1 MGARL
6 LPQSY
11 QYPNLSEGTDRIDG
25 QLGGDKECPF
35 SGVTNLAEFG
45 GRSQKAKLSVPR
57 SLTSLLVV
65 CGDLR
70 LLQQRSS
77 HAVNEVTAERVGL
90 VSQSVDQG
98 HCLFRQRDPEL
109 VLFLR
114 ACRAVGRV
122 EQK

>member
-1 MGARL
+1 MPLQWRNKSGRVW
-6 LPQSY
+6 
-11 QYPNLSEGTDRIDG
+11 R
-25 QLGGDKECPF
+25 KEPE
-35 SGVTNLAEFG
+35 S
-45 GRSQKAKLSVPR
+45 KAQSVPR
-57 SLTSLLVV
+57 SLTSLLAV

-77 HAVNEVTAERVGL
+77 HAVNEVTAERVRL